1 MNIDGSKFMVSQ
13 RSLTK
18 IVYYVNNAGTWTTKN
33 PISGNPFVVTFTLT
47 SDWGMIAYIDYL
59 NDVYVA
65 TYDAGTD
72 SYINPTK
79 VTL

>member
-13 RSLTK
+13 RSQTK
-18 IVYYVNNAGTWTTKN
+18 IVYYVNSAGTWTNKN
-33 PISGNPFVVTFTLT
+33 PISGNPFAITFTLT
-47 SDWGMIAYIDYL
+47 SDWSMIAYIDYL

-65 TYDAGTD
+65 TYDAATD

>member
-1 MNIDGSKFMVSQ
+1 
-13 RSLTK
+13 
-18 IVYYVNNAGTWTTKN
+18 
-33 PISGNPFVVTFTLT
+33 
-47 SDWGMIAYIDYL
+47 MIAYIDYL